1 MGNFEFF
8 DGPWTPYREIAEA
21 AERMVYSDP
30 NASMSKMRSFGEMM
44 AQELWVRNKFPEA
57 EGISQFERIRELEG
71 NDMIDRQ
78 TTFYLHELRVKGNKA
93 AHNAMY
99 GTSDEAI
106 ALLSI
111 AYQLSVWFMRIEL
124 DNPTFHARPFKKPME
139 HGEPSYALRKEAP
152 AERKEKPVP
161 KRAVKKAPEKQA
173 PVEPILVEQAPKP
186 QEPAPV
192 KPKQTPKQEQPS
204 PLRRKLSDVA
214 RAQEAEKPESVTTVK
229 RAKSKP
235 KSKPTSQEPA
245 SYTEWQFPTKWIV
258 IGMFVIG
265 AITASVSASS
275 ERMSDA
281 RVLLGE
287 PKAAEKTVQK
297 EQKRPAVLL
306 AGDASFETNALRIL
320 RGDTESKQKIH
331 TYSDLALTK
340 KADKLQVRETY
351 AIYKVRGDSYQ
362 LANGQYVS
370 KKKVATTSMQDVPVY
385 HASYSADTSYGT
397 VEVQLVEPLNVR
409 YSPSTDSEIVGV
421 TYKGH
426 RYQVYGQQGS
436 WYRIGLDAWISANPE
451 YVTFEKG
458 SGQ

>member
-8 DGPWTPYREIAEA
+8 DGPWVPYREIAEA

-152 AERKEKPVP
+152 VEKKEKPAP
-161 KRAVKKAPEKQA
+161 KPAVKKDPEKQI
-173 PVEPILVEQAPKP
+173 PVEKKKPEEPKKP
-186 QEPAPV
+186 EPAKPV
-192 KPKQTPKQEQPS
+192 EKPAPS

-214 RAQEAEKPESVTTVK
+214 KAQEVEKPEPVTTVK

-235 KSKPTSQEPA
+235 KSKPQEPA

-258 IGMFVIG
+258 AGMLVIG
-265 AITASVSASS
+265 AITAGVSSNS
-275 ERMSDA
+275 EHTSDA
-281 RVLLGE
+281 RILLGE
-287 PKAAEKTVQK
+287 PKASEESAQK
-297 EQKRPAVLL
+297 EQKKPAVLL

-320 RGDTESKQKIH
+320 RGDTESTQKIH
-331 TYSDLALTK
+331 TYSDLAMTK

-351 AIYKVRGDSYQ
+351 AIYKVRGDAYR

-370 KKKVATTSMQDVPVY
+370 KKKVAATSMQDVPVY

-397 VEVQLVEPLNVR
+397 VEVQLAEPLNVR